1 MPVKQSVRY
10 EVRARL
16 VINPWSTVIFYLAPC
31 RRYANIVHTCTRHKL
46 LNGQTCSHNA
56 ERILVVRLRQ
66 SLRQTLVVEPYRLIG
81 EILSCKRR
89 TDINLQHT
97 VAIVHTKLLKIR
109 LRMVSDILG
118 TVLQNIVF
126 QKSTHF
132 LVRQRPIAA
141 SHRRNCNHC
150 KGTE

>member
-1 MPVKQSVRY
+1 MPVEQSVRD

-16 VINPWSTVIFYLAPC
+16 IVNPWSTVIFYLAPC
-31 RRYANIVHTCTRHKL
+31 RWYANIFHTCTSHKL
-46 LNGQTCSHNA
+46 LNGQSCSHNA
-56 ERILVVRLRQ
+56 ERILVVRFRQ
-66 SLRQTLVVEPYRLIG
+66 SLRQTLIVEPYRLICK
-81 EILSCKRR
+81 ILSCKRL

-97 VAIVHTKLLKIR
+97 VAFVHTKVHKIR